1 MAQEYVGNVIPAP
14 GFYRGNT
21 SGDDELLDSTARFT
35 QKGITLAPGQG
46 AIPLGTVMTRRATDK
61 RWIVGASGAF
71 GYPLRTG
78 VDTGTDVNGK
88 VYLGNIVVS
97 GILKLD
103 RVKNANVAAYVTVMG
118 ARSDTNRNI
127 LVL

>member
-1 MAQEYVGNVIPAP
+1 MATEYIGNSIPAP
-14 GFYRGNT
+14 GFYRGNVST
-21 SGDDELLDSTARFT
+21 DDELLDSTARFT
-35 QKGITLAPGQG
+35 QKGATIAPGQG
-46 AIPLGTVMTRRATDK
+46 AIPLGTVMSRRADK
-61 RWIVGASGAF
+61 KWIVAATGAA

-88 VYLGNIVVS
+88 VFLGNIVVS

-103 RVKNANVAAYVTVMG
+103 RVKAPDVAAYVATMN
-118 ARSDTNRNI
+118 ARSDANRNI

>member
-1 MAQEYVGNVIPAP
+1 MAVEYIGNNIPAP
-14 GFYRGNT
+14 GFYKGNVST
-21 SGDDELLDSTARFT
+21 DDELLDSTARFT
-35 QKGITLAPGQG
+35 QKGVTLAPGQG
-46 AIPLGTVMTRRATDK
+46 AIPLGTVVSRRADK
-61 RWIVGASGAF
+61 KWIVAASGAV

-78 VDTGTDVNGK
+78 VNTGTDVNGK
-88 VYLGNIVVS
+88 VFLGNIVVS

-103 RVKNANVAAYVTVMG
+103 RVKNADVAAYVNTMN

>member
-1 MAQEYVGNVIPAP
+1 MATEYIGNSIPAP
-14 GFYRGNT
+14 GFYRGNVST
-21 SGDDELLDSTARFT
+21 DDELLDSTARFT
-35 QKGITLAPGQG
+35 QKGATIAPGQG
-46 AIPLGTVMTRRATDK
+46 AIPLGTVMSRRADK
-61 RWIVGASGAF
+61 KWIVAATGAA

-88 VYLGNIVVS
+88 VFLGNIVVS

-103 RVKNANVAAYVTVMG
+103 RVKAPDVAAYVATMN
-118 ARSDTNRNI
+118 ARSDADRNI